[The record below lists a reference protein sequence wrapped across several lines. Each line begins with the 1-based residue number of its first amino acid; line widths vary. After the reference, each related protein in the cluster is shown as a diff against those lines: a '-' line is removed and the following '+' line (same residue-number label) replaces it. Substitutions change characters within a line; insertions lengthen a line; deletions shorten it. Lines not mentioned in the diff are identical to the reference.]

1 MATFKEKISF
11 IKYKLYTN
19 ISKRG
24 KFVEKKVLQNH

>member
-24 KFVEKKVLQNH
+24 KFVAKKVLQNH